1 MAAARKIFI
10 YSEKTCIR
18 TKDTQEPPE
27 IVSDGINFITQAK
40 QASCMLVTTYKSP
53 HIVTTYKSPH
63 REPSRT
69 TVLTY
74 ICHARKR

>member
-18 TKDTQEPPE
+18 TNDTQEPPE
-27 IVSDGINFITQAK
+27 RVSDGINFITQAK
-40 QASCMLVTTYKSP
+40 QASCVLVTTYKSP
-53 HIVTTYKSPH
+53 YT
-63 REPSRT
+63 EPSRT
-69 TVLTY
+69 TILTY